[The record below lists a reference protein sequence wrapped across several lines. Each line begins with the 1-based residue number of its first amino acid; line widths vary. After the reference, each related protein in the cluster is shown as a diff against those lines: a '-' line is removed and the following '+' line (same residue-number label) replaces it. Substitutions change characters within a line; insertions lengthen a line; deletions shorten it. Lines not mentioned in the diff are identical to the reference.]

1 MPKLNQRDF
10 NDEPVK
16 YVTEK
21 HVACVFLL
29 DTSSS
34 MNSNEA
40 IKQLNEGLRVFK
52 QQTLSSLDTHAKACI
67 DVAVV
72 TFDSDVKVIQDFAP
86 VEEMELP
93 ELKAY
98 GNTAMGKALETA
110 MDMVTMQKI
119 NTTTQEHLISDL
131 GSFA

>member
-40 IKQLNEGLRVFK
+40 IKQLNEGLRV
-52 QQTLSSLDTHAKACI
+52 SSSRPYQVLI
-67 DVAVV
+67 
-72 TFDSDVKVIQDFAP
+72 P
-86 VEEMELP
+86 
-93 ELKAY
+93 
-98 GNTAMGKALETA
+98 
-110 MDMVTMQKI
+110 MQRLVLMWLLLRS
-119 NTTTQEHLISDL
+119 TVMSR
-131 GSFA
+131 

>member
-52 QQTLSSLDTHAKACI
+52 QQTL
-67 DVAVV
+67 
-72 TFDSDVKVIQDFAP
+72 
-86 VEEMELP
+86 
-93 ELKAY
+93 
-98 GNTAMGKALETA
+98 
-110 MDMVTMQKI
+110 
-119 NTTTQEHLISDL
+119 
-131 GSFA
+131 

>member
-86 VEEMELP
+86 VEEME
-93 ELKAY
+93 
-98 GNTAMGKALETA
+98 
-110 MDMVTMQKI
+110 
-119 NTTTQEHLISDL
+119 ISL
-131 GSFA
+131 V

>member
-34 MNSNEA
+34 MNSNVA
-40 IKQLNEGLRVFK
+40 IK
-52 QQTLSSLDTHAKACI
+52 
-67 DVAVV
+67 
-72 TFDSDVKVIQDFAP
+72 
-86 VEEMELP
+86 
-93 ELKAY
+93 
-98 GNTAMGKALETA
+98 
-110 MDMVTMQKI
+110 
-119 NTTTQEHLISDL
+119 
-131 GSFA
+131 

>member
-40 IKQLNEGLRVFK
+40 IKQLNSEYSSSRPYQVLIPMQRLVLMWLLLRSTVM
-52 QQTLSSLDTHAKACI
+52 SR
-67 DVAVV
+67 
-72 TFDSDVKVIQDFAP
+72 
-86 VEEMELP
+86 
-93 ELKAY
+93 
-98 GNTAMGKALETA
+98 
-110 MDMVTMQKI
+110 
-119 NTTTQEHLISDL
+119 
-131 GSFA
+131 

>member
-40 IKQLNEGLRVFK
+40 IKQLNEYSSSRPYQVLIPMQRLVLMWLLLRSTVM
-52 QQTLSSLDTHAKACI
+52 SR
-67 DVAVV
+67 
-72 TFDSDVKVIQDFAP
+72 
-86 VEEMELP
+86 
-93 ELKAY
+93 
-98 GNTAMGKALETA
+98 
-110 MDMVTMQKI
+110 
-119 NTTTQEHLISDL
+119 
-131 GSFA
+131 

>member
-67 DVAVV
+67 R
-72 TFDSDVKVIQDFAP
+72 S
-86 VEEMELP
+86 EERRV
-93 ELKAY
+93 
-98 GNTAMGKALETA
+98 GKECRSRWSPY
-110 MDMVTMQKI
+110 
-119 NTTTQEHLISDL
+119 H
-131 GSFA
+131 

>member
-52 QQTLSSLDTHAKACI
+52 QQTLSSLDT
-67 DVAVV
+67 
-72 TFDSDVKVIQDFAP
+72 
-86 VEEMELP
+86 
-93 ELKAY
+93 
-98 GNTAMGKALETA
+98 
-110 MDMVTMQKI
+110 MQRLVLMWLLLRS
-119 NTTTQEHLISDL
+119 TVMSR
-131 GSFA
+131 